1 MRRGATGWRAVS
13 AALLAALSTAVMM
26 LTPIESD
33 AATRGELSVRV
44 LSGRADMVTAGDA
57 LIQVTGSRGVPP
69 SAVRVRLNGADVTG
83 RFAVD
88 RRARTLTGHV
98 TGLREGD
105 NTLVASVPGRGRP
118 RAELVL
124 TNHPAQGPVF
134 SGPHQQP
141 FACETAT
148 FRLPV
153 VGGTLG
159 EPVDEDCSIETRVD
173 YFYRTTGGAFAPW
186 PEDATAYPDDLVRT
200 TTSVGRR
207 VPYVVRMETGTLNR
221 GIYQMTVLHDPLRES
236 EPGPAARP
244 AGWNGRVIYTLGGGC
259 TRGWYRQGNTTGG
272 VTDDFMLSRGYGV
285 MSSSL
290 NVYGANCAD
299 VTAAETAMMVK
310 ERFAERHGPIEHTIG
325 FGCSGG
331 AYQAHQIVDNYP
343 GIFDGIVV
351 GCSFPEVGFG
361 TVNFITDAWLLHE
374 YFTGSD
380 LEWTEEQK
388 RAVTGFLRYET
399 APNVAVG
406 ARRISPTA
414 FCDMVPVAER
424 YHPETNPGGVRC
436 GVYDHAVN
444 VYGRDPETGFARR
457 PLDNVGVQY
466 GLKALND
473 GAISVEEFLDL
484 NARVGGFDDDANL
497 VPRRTEGDR
506 QAIRNAYR
514 TGRLTNGGG
523 GLGTVPIIDYRAY
536 TDDLP
541 NGDIHVR
548 YHTFSIR
555 ERLREANG
563 SAANH
568 VSLLEDNRY
577 GGFSTR
583 SPLLRSAVVDMDRW
597 LTALG
602 KSGSAPFDVEEIAEA
617 KPASLREGC
626 YSRDEEPVFVAQPLD
641 RDPASEC
648 EQWYPSASFPREV
661 AGEGVKADLV
671 KCSVKAVDPADYDVE
686 FTDRQWRRLRA
697 IFSDGVCDY
706 SRPGV
711 EQQGLMDTWLRYP
724 VVGVV
729 QETED
734 APQSTDW

>member
-1 MRRGATGWRAVS
+1 MRRGSTRWGAVPAAVVALVSTLVVVLSSVES
-13 AALLAALSTAVMM
+13 AA
-26 LTPIESD
+26 EG
-33 AATRGELSVRV
+33 RGELSLRV

-57 LIQVTGSRGVPP
+57 LLQATVSRRLPLAAVTVHVNGV
-69 SAVRVRLNGADVTG
+69 DVTD
-83 RFAVD
+83 RFIAD
-88 RRARTLTGHV
+88 PLTRTLTGRV
-98 TGLREGD
+98 SGLREGRND
-105 NTLVASVPGRGRP
+105 VVVSVPGRGRP
-118 RAELVL
+118 RSELAL
-124 TNHPAQGPVF
+124 TNHPAEGPVF

-141 FACETAT
+141 FACETT
-148 FRLPV
+148 KFRLPV

-159 EPVDEDCSIETRVD
+159 EPIDEDCSIETRVD
-173 YFYRTTGGAFAPW
+173 YFYRTTGGSFAPW
-186 PEDATAYPDDLVRT
+186 PAAATEHPDDLAMT
-200 TTSVGRR
+200 TTSEGER

-221 GIYQMTVLHDPLRES
+221 GIYQTTVLHDPLTEP

-244 AGWNGRVIYTLGGGC
+244 EGWNGRVIYTLGGGC
-259 TRGWYRQGNTTGG
+259 VNGWYRQGNTTGG

-310 ERFAERHGPIEHTIG
+310 ERFVERHGPIEHTIG
-325 FGCSGG
+325 YGCSGG

-374 YFTGSD
+374 YFTRTD
-380 LEWTEEQK
+380 LDWSEEQK

-414 FCDMVPVAER
+414 YCDMVPADQR
-424 YHPETNPGGVRC
+424 YHPETNPDGVRC

-457 PLDNVGVQY
+457 PLDNVGIQY
-466 GLKALND
+466 GLEALND
-473 GAISVEEFLDL
+473 GTITVEAFLDL
-484 NARVGGFDDDANL
+484 NANVGGFDHDANL
-497 VPRRTEGDR
+497 VPQRTKGDR
-506 QAIRNAYR
+506 EAIRVAYR

-523 GLGTVPIIDYRAY
+523 GLATVPIIDYRAY
-536 TDDLP
+536 TDDSP

-548 YHTFSIR
+548 YHTFSMR

-583 SPLLRSAVVDMDRW
+583 SPLLRSAIVNMDRW
-597 LTALG
+597 LTNLDS
-602 KSGSAPFDVEEIAEA
+602 SGAAPFDIDDIAEA
-617 KPASLREGC
+617 KPAALREGC
-626 YSRDEEPVFVAQPLD
+626 HSRDEEPVFVAQPLD

-661 AGEGVKADLV
+661 AGESVTADII
-671 KCSVKAVDPADYDVE
+671 KCGLKPVDPADYDVA
-686 FTDRQWRRLRA
+686 FTDEQWQRLRA
-697 IFSDGVCDY
+697 TFPDGVCDY

-711 EQQGLMDTWLRYP
+711 EQQGLVDTWLRYP
-724 VVGVV
+724 VVGVA
-729 QETED
+729 QETQA

>member
-1 MRRGATGWRAVS
+1 MRRGAMRRAASVALVAAVS
-13 AALLAALSTAVMM
+13 TLVMLMNPLGGEAA
-26 LTPIESD
+26 P
-33 AATRGELSVRV
+33 RGELTVRV

-57 LIQVTGSRGVPP
+57 LLQVEASREVPLP
-69 SAVRVRLNGADVTG
+69 VVSVRLNGRDVTD
-83 RFAVD
+83 RFVAD
-88 RRARTLTGHV
+88 TQAHTLTGHV
-98 TGLREGD
+98 TGLREGV
-105 NTLVASVPGRGRP
+105 NVVQASVPGRGRP
-118 RAELVL
+118 RTELQVV
-124 TNHPAQGPVF
+124 NHPATGPVF

-141 FACETAT
+141 FVCETTT

-153 VGGTLG
+153 LGGTLG
-159 EPVDEDCSIETRVD
+159 EPIDEDCSIETRVD
-173 YFYRTTGGAFAPW
+173 HFYRTTGNAFAPW
-186 PEDATAYPDDLVRT
+186 PEGTTEYPDDLAWT
-200 TTSVGRR
+200 TTSLGRR

-221 GIYQMTVLHDPLRES
+221 GIYQMTVLHDPLREP
-236 EPGPAARP
+236 EPGPGARP
-244 AGWNGRVIYTLGGGC
+244 EGWNGRAIYTLGGGC
-259 TRGWYRQGNTTGG
+259 TRGWYRQGDTTGG

-310 ERFAERHGPIEHTIG
+310 ERFVERHGPIEHTIG

-374 YFTGSD
+374 YFTRSD
-380 LEWTEEQK
+380 LDWTEEQK

-414 FCDMVPVAER
+414 YCDMVPVEQR
-424 YHPETNPGGVRC
+424 YHPETNPRGVRC

-473 GAISVEEFLDL
+473 GVITVDEFLDL
-484 NARVGGFDDDANL
+484 NARVGGFDDDANI
-497 VPRRTEGDR
+497 VPRRTEGDP
-506 QAIRNAYR
+506 QAIRIAYR

-536 TDDLP
+536 SDDLP

-583 SPLLRSAVVDMDRW
+583 SPLLRSAVVEMDRW
-597 LTALG
+597 LTTLG
-602 KSGSAPFDVEEIAEA
+602 QAGSAPFDVEEIAAA
-617 KPASLREGC
+617 KPATLREGC
-626 YSRDEEPVFVAQPLD
+626 YSRDEDPVFVAQPLD

-661 AGEGVKADLV
+661 AGESVRADVV
-671 KCSVKAVDPADYDVE
+671 KCRLKAVDPADYAVE
-686 FTDRQWRRLRA
+686 FTDRQWRRLREV
-697 IFSDGVCDY
+697 FPDGVCDY

-711 EQQGLMDTWLRYP
+711 EQQGLMGTWLRYP
-724 VVGVV
+724 VVGVAH
-729 QETED
+729 ETGD
-734 APQSTDW
+734 APQSTDS